1 MLKHVHCHSMFLIQI
16 FIFQANEYGY
26 MQTMITSKDFNVETC
41 SLSLSVSHLSMIVV
55 VGRLDLTFTFLM
67 LPYYNIAPNIVVINK
82 G

>member
-1 MLKHVHCHSMFLIQI
+1 
-16 FIFQANEYGY
+16 
-26 MQTMITSKDFNVETC
+26 MITSKDFNVETC